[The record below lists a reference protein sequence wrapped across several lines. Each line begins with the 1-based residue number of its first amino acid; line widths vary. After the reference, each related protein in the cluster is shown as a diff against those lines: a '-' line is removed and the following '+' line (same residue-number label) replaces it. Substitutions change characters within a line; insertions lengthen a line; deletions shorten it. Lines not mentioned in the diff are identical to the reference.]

1 MVLKVNV
8 GSGFHLEALQSVLSL
23 GNSNIVLSHCAS
35 PFQICGNEAEILLS
49 RAAASGEMSAVAACC
64 QRFPYSTDF
73 SEDRAAIVLLTVSL
87 KI

>member
-8 GSGFHLEALQSVLSL
+8 GSRFHLEALQSVLSL

-49 RAAASGEMSAVAACC
+49 RAAASGE
-64 QRFPYSTDF
+64 
-73 SEDRAAIVLLTVSL
+73 TVSYRCL
-87 KI
+87 FVSVFRTVPISRRIALQ